1 MFRNVWSDLGMAGI
15 DTYIVQME
23 LQLAV
28 SAATSGDARQAWQF
42 ASGHR
47 FLLVGTIVPITLL
60 FLPAPA
66 C

>member
-15 DTYIVQME
+15 DTYIV
-23 LQLAV
+23 
-28 SAATSGDARQAWQF
+28 DARQAWQF